1 MSQHARLI
9 TEYLDAFMLSDH
21 GRILACLADDVEWVL
36 PGVYH
41 RRGKAEFDA
50 EIENGAFI
58 GSPVISI
65 TRLVESG
72 DIVLAEGTV
81 RATRREGQAIHLV
94 FCDVFEMRRGLI
106 RKLTSYLM
114 EIPA

>member
-1 MSQHARLI
+1 MSQNARLI
-9 TEYLDAFMLSDH
+9 TEYMDAFTVSDH
-21 GRILACLADDVEWVL
+21 GRILACLTDDVEWVL

-50 EIENGAFI
+50 EIENAAFA
-58 GSPVISI
+58 GSPVIGI

-72 DIVLAEGTV
+72 DIVLAEGSV
-81 RATRREGQAIHLV
+81 RATRRDGVAMHLV

-114 EIPA
+114 QIPG